1 MKMRKIAKS
10 AKCCSVHVKRPESL
24 QNFSQIILLAQFL
37 AHVKVQQLAVRKC
50 SQNSSKI
57 PGSSKT
63 GSKLGLPKPTL
74 PDEKRGKVGHDCNP
88 ILVDREFHLRLPRL
102 YFPPARKLIF
112 GQKPFAAVSVELI
125 AELAPFCSSESLS
138 RGDYWTKAD
147 IPATTPRPE
156 KSRGAKR
163 NLFFLF
169 KIYLSFTSRRFART

>member
-50 SQNSSKI
+50 SQNSNKI

-102 YFPPARKLIF
+102 YFSHRQEIDFWSEAFCCRFRRIDCEISSLLLLRESFPGRLLDQRRYPCDNPQARKEQR
-112 GQKPFAAVSVELI
+112 GEKKPLF
-125 AELAPFCSSESLS
+125 SLQDFS
-138 RGDYWTKAD
+138 Q
-147 IPATTPRPE
+147 
-156 KSRGAKR
+156 
-163 NLFFLF
+163 F
-169 KIYLSFTSRRFART
+169 YL

>member
-50 SQNSSKI
+50 SQNSNKI

-102 YFPPARKLIF
+102 YFPTARKLIF

-125 AELAPFCSSESLS
+125 AELAPFCSSESLFPRRLLDQRRYPCDNPQARKEQ
-138 RGDYWTKAD
+138 RG
-147 IPATTPRPE
+147 E
-156 KSRGAKR
+156 KKP
-163 NLFFLF
+163 LFSLQDFSQF
-169 KIYLSFTSRRFART
+169 YL